1 MRIRIG
7 VVLAVLCVPSVWCQ
21 QPAPF
26 VQQPTPFYEDAG
38 KMPVSPEVQADRRV
52 TFRLLAPTASEVLL
66 AGGNLGE
73 TLKGPQPLKKDAQ
86 GVWSITVGPLDPG
99 LYDYGF
105 AVDGGIRTVDPAN
118 RNALERT
125 WGHTS
130 TVEVPGDQTA
140 FYSFRPVPIGTLHIN
155 AYDSKSLHV
164 RRRVYVYT
172 PPGYEESNQTKY
184 PVLYL
189 FHGTGG
195 VESQW
200 TEVGRANVILD
211 NLIADHKAK
220 PMVVVM
226 PYGHV
231 PQTNAGGR
239 GRTGSAGFDQD
250 LLNDVIPMV
259 EKTYRV
265 FTDRQ
270 HRAIAGL
277 SMGGAQ
283 SLAIGLSHLDL
294 FSYVASFSG
303 PNRNT
308 PLLDKLDPADLNR
321 KLTVFWLGCG
331 KADAFF
337 PELQSLDSTVT
348 ARQVRHTFRITEGG
362 HTWTNWRQYLYEFA
376 PLLFTGNTGP

>member
-1 MRIRIG
+1 
-7 VVLAVLCVPSVWCQ
+7 
-21 QPAPF
+21 
-26 VQQPTPFYEDAG
+26 
-38 KMPVSPEVQADRRV
+38 MPVSPEVQADRRV

-259 EKTYRV
+259 ERPTASSP
-265 FTDRQ
+265 T
-270 HRAIAGL
+270 ASIAP
-277 SMGGAQ
+277 SPVCPWA
-283 SLAIGLSHLDL
+283 AR
-294 FSYVASFSG
+294 
-303 PNRNT
+303 NRWPSDYLTWICSATWLPSAAPTAT
-308 PLLDKLDPADLNR
+308 PR
-321 KLTVFWLGCG
+321 F
-331 KADAFF
+331 
-337 PELQSLDSTVT
+337 
-348 ARQVRHTFRITEGG
+348 
-362 HTWTNWRQYLYEFA
+362 WTNSTRRTSIASSRSSGSDAGRPTHFSRNSRAWTA
-376 PLLFTGNTGP
+376 P